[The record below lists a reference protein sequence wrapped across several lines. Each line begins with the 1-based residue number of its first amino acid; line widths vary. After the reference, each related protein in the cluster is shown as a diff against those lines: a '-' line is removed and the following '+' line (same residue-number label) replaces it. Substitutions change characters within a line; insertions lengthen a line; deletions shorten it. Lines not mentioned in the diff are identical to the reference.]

1 MRNPRM
7 EQTEQKSSQ
16 PAVVKEPVYKKGW
29 RPALAWSYVAICIF
43 DFLVAP
49 LIMMAFFG
57 QAQSTTMLP
66 PGLSASEYVEIL
78 KAMPPAVYHVW
89 VPLTLQAG
97 GFFHI
102 AMGGMI
108 GIGSWTRGREKAIRA
123 EHNVHSD

>member
-1 MRNPRM
+1 MTEPT
-7 EQTEQKSSQ
+7 EQTQNNLVI
-16 PAVVKEPVYKKGW
+16 AREPVYKKGW

-66 PGLSASEYVEIL
+66 PGLLASEYVEIL
-78 KAMPPAVYHVW
+78 KALPPAVYHAW

-108 GIGSWTRGREKAIRA
+108 GIGSWTRGKEKAIRA
-123 EHNVHSD
+123 EHGIHSD